1 MKVARVVLSVF
12 RLFSFSGSIVDALI
26 LEAPFTRM
34 RDVADIHVIAK
45 VRSGYSGIK
54 SEVVGGDMIPPLV

>member
-1 MKVARVVLSVF
+1 
-12 RLFSFSGSIVDALI
+12 
-26 LEAPFTRM
+26 M

-54 SEVVGGDMIPPLV
+54 SEVVGGDIIPCRDMIRYSYKMLPLMCDVTWLLHQQLEMNFVDR